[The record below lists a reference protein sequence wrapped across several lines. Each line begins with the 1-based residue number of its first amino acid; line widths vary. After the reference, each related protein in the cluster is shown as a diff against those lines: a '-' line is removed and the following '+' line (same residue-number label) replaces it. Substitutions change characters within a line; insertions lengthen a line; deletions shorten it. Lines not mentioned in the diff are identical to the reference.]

1 MSTETHLKN
10 VEPVVW
16 PGDAE
21 QLEPSDHVIVASDLL
36 SDAVELY
43 WNKMGA
49 RPSLG
54 DFQLSVAE
62 LHRQVQQDEHVGA
75 VGQEADRATPVD

>member
-1 MSTETHLKN
+1 MSTETHPKN
-10 VEPVVW
+10 AEWVVW

-21 QLEPSDHVIVASDLL
+21 QLEPLDHVIVASGLL

-49 RPSLG
+49 
-54 DFQLSVAE
+54 
-62 LHRQVQQDEHVGA
+62 
-75 VGQEADRATPVD
+75 